1 MVNVSMMVGRLTAK
15 PELRKVGETSVTLVT
30 VALNKTKD
38 EAYFVPVEVW
48 GREAEALAQYCD
60 KGSKIAVKG
69 YLKTGKY
76 TNKEGKN
83 VNTFAVC
90 AESVEFCDGKKMEK
104 NDR

>member
-15 PELRKVGETSVTLVT
+15 PELRKVGDTSVTLVT
-30 VALNKTKD
+30 VALNKTKE
-38 EAYFVPVEVW
+38 EAYFVPVEIW
-48 GREAEALAQYCD
+48 GKQAEAVAQYCD

-76 TNKEGKN
+76 TNKDGKS

-90 AESVEFCDGKKMEK
+90 AESVEFCDGKGVK
-104 NDR
+104 NE